1 MKKTLSLSAFATAAG
16 TSGPALAH
24 HAMGGEVPETLFT
37 GFVSG
42 LAHPV
47 IGIDHLAFI
56 IAMGLAAAFT
66 PKRFMT
72 PLAFVAA
79 TLAGC
84 GLLLAGIALP
94 LAEIVITGS
103 VVLVG
108 AMVLSGRRFPAGGY
122 VALFAIAGLFHGWA
136 YGASILGAEATPLAA
151 YLTGFAAI
159 QYAIALGVMAMT
171 RTLWRAADP
180 SAIAPRLTGALMAGI
195 GFAFLVENIEGLL
208 AA

>member
-1 MKKTLSLSAFATAAG
+1 MKKTLFLSAFGAAIG
-16 TSGPALAH
+16 ASGPALAH
-24 HAMGGEVPETLFT
+24 HPMGGAVPETLIN
-37 GFVSG
+37 GLLSG
-42 LAHPV
+42 LGHPI

-56 IAMGLAAAFT
+56 IAMGLAVAFT
-66 PKRFMT
+66 PKRHLT

-79 TLAGC
+79 TVAGC

-94 LAEIVITGS
+94 LAEIVITAS

-122 VALFAIAGLFHGWA
+122 VALFAVAGLFHGWA

-151 YLTGFAAI
+151 YLTGFAVI

-171 RTLWRAADP
+171 RTLWRATNP

-195 GFAFLVENIEGLL
+195 GFAFLVENIEGLIF
-208 AA
+208 A

>member
-1 MKKTLSLSAFATAAG
+1 MKKTIFLSAFATAIG
-16 TSGPALAH
+16 MSGPALAH
-24 HAMGGEVPETLFT
+24 HAMGGETPDTLFA
-37 GFVSG
+37 GLISG

-56 IAMGLAAAFT
+56 IAVGLAAAFT
-66 PKRFMT
+66 PKRYVT

-84 GLLLAGIALP
+84 GLLLAGVALP

-108 AMVLSGRRFPAGGY
+108 GMVLSGRRFPDGGY
-122 VALFAIAGLFHGWA
+122 IVLFAVAGLFHGWA
-136 YGASILGAEATPLAA
+136 YGASILGAETTPLTA
-151 YLTGFAAI
+151 YLAGFAAI
-159 QYAIALGVMAMT
+159 QYAIALGVVVVT

-180 SAIAPRLTGALMAGI
+180 TAIAPRLTGALMAGI

-208 AA
+208 FA